1 MQDDRA
7 SFGARALATL
17 LDTVIL
23 AAFAIIAGLVSSLG
37 GASEQAVFWVIAGA
51 LVLASALYGPL
62 LLVRAGEH
70 NGQTLGK
77 QVTKVRSVRAD
88 GQAMDLRTAAIRELV
103 GKTVLGSIVPF
114 YTIVDYLFPL
124 ADARR
129 QAIHDK
135 LARTF
140 VVTADAVPDF
150 DRVAPGGETDA
161 FGRSSEPRADR
172 SSELPGG
179 FRPPEPG
186 RRD

>member
-23 AAFAIIAGLVSSLG
+23 AAFAVVAGLVSSLA
-37 GASEQAVFWVIAGA
+37 GASEQAVFWVIVGA
-51 LVLASALYGPL
+51 LMLASALYGPL

-88 GQAMDLRTAAIRELV
+88 GQAMDLRTATIRELV

-114 YTIVDYLFPL
+114 YTIIDYLFPL

-150 DRVAPGGETDA
+150 DRIAPGGETDA
-161 FGRSSEPRADR
+161 FGRSSGPRVDR
-172 SSELPGG
+172 TSELPGG

>member
-7 SFGARALATL
+7 SFGARVLATL
-17 LDTVIL
+17 LDTLIL
-23 AAFAIIAGLVSSLG
+23 ASFAVAAGVVASVG
-37 GASEQAVFWVIAGA
+37 GASEDAVGWVIIGA
-51 LVLASALYGPL
+51 ALLASAVYGPA

-70 NGQTLGK
+70 NGQTIGK
-77 QVTKVRSVRAD
+77 QVLKVRSVRAD
-88 GQAMDLRTAAIRELV
+88 GHAMDLRTAAVREFV
-103 GKTVLGSIVPF
+103 GKTLLGLLPF
-114 YTIVDYLFPL
+114 YTIVDSFFPL

-150 DRVAPGGETDA
+150 DRLAPDGGATDA
-161 FGRSSEPRADR
+161 FGRPADPARDRAT
-172 SSELPGG
+172 ELPGG
-179 FRPPEPG
+179 FSPPEPG

>member
-7 SFGARALATL
+7 SFGARVLATL
-17 LDTVIL
+17 LDTLIL
-23 AAFAIIAGLVSSLG
+23 ASFAVAAGVVSSVA
-37 GASEQAVFWVIAGA
+37 GASEEVVGWVIVGA
-51 LVLASALYGPL
+51 ALLASAVYGPM

-70 NGQTLGK
+70 NGQTIGK
-77 QVTKVRSVRAD
+77 QVLKVRSVRAD
-88 GQAMDLRTAAIRELV
+88 GHAMDLWTAAVREFV

-172 SSELPGG
+172 TSELPGG